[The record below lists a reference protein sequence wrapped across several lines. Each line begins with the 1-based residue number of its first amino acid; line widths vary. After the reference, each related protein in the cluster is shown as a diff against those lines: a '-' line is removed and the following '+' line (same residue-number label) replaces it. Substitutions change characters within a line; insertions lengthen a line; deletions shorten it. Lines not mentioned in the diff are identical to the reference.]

1 MGRAL
6 SLWSQMI
13 SLAAFRLV
21 PSGAETIFSAG
32 VMNSLT
38 GVAGSMRLVT
48 RPSILPVPVP
58 SSVTAMVEWPVRSFK
73 ASTSASVSPRRR
85 LESLMTKPAL

>member
-38 GVAGSMRLVT
+38 GVAGSMRLT
-48 RPSILPVPVP
+48 R
-58 SSVTAMVEWPVRSFK
+58 
-73 ASTSASVSPRRR
+73 
-85 LESLMTKPAL
+85 